1 MADDIVK
8 PIIVTV
14 TGTGDG
20 VAPEMLN
27 RITAKTPDHLP
38 NVEVR
43 VIQPL
48 MVILIRTARVYVQT
62 LLGLVTAGMAAPKAI
77 PAADFYHLVTL
88 CAGLSVAPAGLCLF
102 QNALELLGKLDQ
114 KYPTLTQ

>member
-1 MADDIVK
+1 MADETVK
-8 PIIVTV
+8 PTIVTV

-20 VAPEMLN
+20 KALPDRVLAQ
-27 RITAKTPDHLP
+27 TPDGLP

-48 MVILIRTARVYVQT
+48 MVILIRSARVYLQT

-77 PAADFYHLVTL
+77 PAADFYHLVIL
-88 CAGLSVAPAGLCLF
+88 CAGLSLAPAGVTLL
-102 QNALELLGKLDQ
+102 QNAVELLGQLNQ